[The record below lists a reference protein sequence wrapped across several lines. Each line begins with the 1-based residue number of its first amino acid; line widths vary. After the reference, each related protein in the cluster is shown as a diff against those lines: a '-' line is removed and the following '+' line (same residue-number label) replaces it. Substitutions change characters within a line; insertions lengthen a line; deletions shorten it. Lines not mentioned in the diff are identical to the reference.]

1 MDANVEKV
9 EKRKPSKKKITAITV
24 LVILLLLA
32 AAIFGGVNY
41 FLGKINRE
49 TVADDVSVHEEIFET
64 DVYNESLEA
73 VEPEDVE
80 WDNKSVYDDSD
91 LINILIAGQDGRGE
105 TGRTRTDVMILLSFN
120 PATNEVSMISFLR
133 DMYVQIPGYADNRL
147 NSAYLFGGFP
157 LLRNTF
163 KTNFDISIDGCFRID
178 FEGFEDVI
186 DILGGVDVELTA
198 AEAKIIGDGAHEGVS
213 HLDGDHALMYAR
225 IRRLDSD
232 FGRTGRQRNILNA
245 VFNKVKKASVS
256 ELLKLV
262 DTILPYLSTDMSNA
276 QIAKMAMKY
285 APALASLKISTYSI
299 PADGAYKSAMVRGM
313 AVLIPDLY
321 ANKQLLFEE
330 YLPFNE

>member
-1 MDANVEKV
+1 MDSNVENVK
-9 EKRKPSKKKITAITV
+9 KNKPSKKKITLIAV
-24 LVILLLLA
+24 LVILLLIA

-49 TVADDVSVHEEIFET
+49 TAEEVSVQEEIFET
-64 DVYNESLEA
+64 DVYNENLEA
-73 VEPEDVE
+73 VEPENVE
-80 WDNKSVYDDSD
+80 WDNSAVYDDSD
-91 LINILIAGQDGRGE
+91 LVNILIAGQDGRGE

-157 LLRNTF
+157 LLRNTL
-163 KTNFDISIDGCFRID
+163 KTNFDISVDGCFRID

-232 FGRTGRQRNILNA
+232 FGRTERQRNILNA
-245 VFNKVKKASVS
+245 VFNKVKKTSVS

-276 QIAKMAMKY
+276 QIAKLAVKY

-299 PADGAYKSAMVRGM
+299 PADGAYKSAMIRGM
-313 AVLIPDLY
+313 AVLVPDLY
-321 ANKQLLFEE
+321 KNKQLLFEE